1 VGSKKGTQK
10 ENQVMTLLELCYNK
24 PDLILLDSTNCLVRA
39 QLQHYKHL
47 TPEKLR
53 FRLLRLFQALVKS
66 IEVNSCD
73 EMDNFMEKV
82 SDERYESGYELH
94 EVQTAINIM
103 EECLWKKISEFVF
116 ADQQIAAMKQ
126 VTCILSRA
134 KDALAN
140 EYALLSRE
148 YIFD

>member
-1 VGSKKGTQK
+1 
-10 ENQVMTLLELCYNK
+10 MTLLELCYNK
-24 PDLILLDSTNCLVRA
+24 PDLILLDSTNSLVRA

-66 IEVNSCD
+66 LEANSCD
-73 EMDNFMEKV
+73 SMTHFMEQV
-82 SDERYESGYELH
+82 SDERYESGYELQ

-103 EECLWKKISEFVF
+103 EECFWKKISEFVF

-126 VTCILSRA
+126 VTCILSKA
-134 KDALAN
+134 KETLVN

-148 YIFD
+148 YIFN